1 MQMVE
6 LSYTTIC
13 SYLGWENIKLK
24 KTYFLAWA
32 DTDTLAPDQTLASNQ
47 INTKIVI
54 MNQECTVLEQTIKVM
69 F

>member
-6 LSYTTIC
+6 LSYPKIC

-24 KTYFLAWA
+24 KTHFLAWA
-32 DTDTLAPDQTLASNQ
+32 DTDTLALDQTLASNQ

-54 MNQECTVLEQTIKVM
+54 MSQECSVLEQTIKVM